1 MLARESSFKIE
12 QFRPEASRVSGGTVA
27 CLFAKMK
34 TMNRSLITALALSAW
49 LAPQELRAQDTKVVE
64 LTPLEWSVAM
74 ADSEINRR
82 SDKLAWRPGRNV
94 KWDYTA
100 GLFTLSLL
108 KLNEELAT
116 PGYVEFSKD
125 AIGSFISP
133 EGDIQGYKLAD
144 YNIDNVAPGK
154 TVIAL
159 YQLTKEER
167 YRKCADLLRKQL
179 ETHPRTSQGGF
190 WHKQRYPSQM
200 WLDGLFMG
208 APFYA
213 EYVKVFNGSATDYD
227 DVVKQFR
234 LINEHLYDGRT
245 GLYYHGW
252 DESKKQEWASPTTGT
267 SSNFWGRGLGWYAM
281 ACVDVLDFL
290 PKDHPGRREIMAQ
303 LKQIATGIVKWQDAP
318 SGLWW
323 QVLDQGEREGNYLE
337 ATASAMFVYAL
348 AKGMN
353 EGYLSREEFG
363 PVADRGFGGIVQ
375 RLIKRDDHGD
385 IYLTQCCSVA
395 GLGYGRDGSYAY
407 YLREP
412 IVENDLKGVGPF
424 ILAGIELQKLRK
436 LPMKV
441 ETRTTAPVLPAKPSA
456 AKEWEQVPAI
466 LARIKAPVFSDKEF
480 PIVQFGASA
489 DGKTDSS
496 SAIAQAI
503 TACNEA
509 GGGRVIVPAGE
520 YLTGPIH
527 LKSGVNLHLDH
538 GATLRFKTDPKA
550 YLPAVRSWFEGMEC
564 FNYSPLIYAYEA
576 QNIAVTGAGVLD
588 GQAANDNWWPW
599 KGKKEY
605 GWKDG
610 APQQKSARDRLVK
623 MVELGTPV
631 TERQFGEGDYLRP
644 SFIEPFRC
652 QNVLIEGVRIRRS
665 PMWELHPVLSTNV
678 IVRGVHVESHGPN
691 NDGCD
696 PEACRD
702 VLIEDCVFDTGDDC
716 IAIKSGR
723 NNDGRRIGVPTENV
737 VIRRCTMKDGH
748 GGVTIGSEISGGC
761 RNVFVED
768 CTMDSPNLDRAIR
781 FKSNAVR
788 GGVVENIFIRN
799 VNVGTVGDAVL
810 QIDFT
815 YEEGSNGPHKPVVR
829 NLVIENLTVANAKR
843 VLDVQGFP
851 GSEISRVRL
860 YNCTFKGISKL
871 DVVKEADVKLVECVV
886 EARQ

>member
-1 MLARESSFKIE
+1 
-12 QFRPEASRVSGGTVA
+12 
-27 CLFAKMK
+27 MK
-34 TMNRSLITALALSAW
+34 TMNRPLITLLALAALC
-49 LAPQELRAQDTKVVE
+49 LPHGLRAHDNKVAG
-64 LTPLEWSVAM
+64 LTPLEWSVTM

-82 SDKLAWRPGRNV
+82 GDKLAWRPGRNV

-108 KLNEELAT
+108 KLNEQLPT
-116 PGYVEFSKD
+116 PVYVEFSKD
-125 AIGSFISP
+125 AIGSFITP
-133 EGDIQGYKLAD
+133 EGGIQGYKLED
-144 YNIDNVAPGK
+144 YNIDNIAPGK

-159 YQLTKEER
+159 YERTKEER
-167 YRKCADLLRKQL
+167 YRKCADLLRNQL
-179 ETHPRTSQGGF
+179 KTHPRTSQGGF
-190 WHKQRYPSQM
+190 WHKQRYPHQM

-213 EYVKVFNGSATDYD
+213 EYVRDFNGPVTDFD
-227 DVVKQFR
+227 DIVNQFR
-234 LINEHLYDGRT
+234 LINEHLFDAKT
-245 GLYYHGW
+245 GLYFHGW
-252 DESKKQEWASPTTGT
+252 DESRKQEWANPITGT

-290 PKDHPGRREIMAQ
+290 PKDHPGRHEIIAQ
-303 LKQIATGIVKWQDAP
+303 VKQVAAGIVKWQDP
-318 SGLWW
+318 KSGLWW
-323 QVLDQGEREGNYLE
+323 QVLDQGGREGNYLE

-348 AKGMN
+348 AKGIN
-353 EGYLSREEFG
+353 EGYLSQPEFE
-363 PVADRGFGGIVQ
+363 PAADQGYLGIVR
-375 RLIKRDDHGD
+375 RLIKRDDRGD
-385 IYLTQCCSVA
+385 ISLTQCCSVA

-412 IVENDLKGVGPF
+412 IVYNDLKGVGPF
-424 ILAGIELQKLRK
+424 ILAGLELQKLHK

-441 ETRTTAPVLPAKPSA
+441 ETRTTTPTLRTNSTA
-456 AKEWEQVPAI
+456 AKEWELVPHI
-466 LARIKAPVFSDKEF
+466 LARIKAPVFLDKEF
-480 PIVQFGASA
+480 SIVQFGAAA

-496 SAIAQAI
+496 AAIAQAI
-503 TACNEA
+503 AACNTA

-520 YLTGPIH
+520 YLTGPIQ
-527 LKSGVNLHLDH
+527 LKSGVNLHLEH
-538 GATLRFKTDPKA
+538 GATLKFKTDPKA

-564 FNYSPLIYAYEA
+564 YNYSPLIYAYGA

-599 KGKKEY
+599 KGKREY
-605 GWKDG
+605 GWTDG
-610 APQQKSARDRLVK
+610 APKQDNARKRLGK
-623 MVELGTPV
+623 MVEDGMPV
-631 TERQFGEGDYLRP
+631 EERRFGEGDYLRP

-665 PMWELHPVLSTNV
+665 PMWEIHPVLSTNV
-678 IVRGVHVESHGPN
+678 IVRGVHVETHGPN
-691 NDGCD
+691 NDGCN

-723 NNDGRRIGVPTENV
+723 NNDGRRIGIPTENV

-788 GGVVENIFIRN
+788 GGVVENIFVRN
-799 VNVGTVGDAVL
+799 VKVGTVADAAL
-810 QIDFT
+810 QIDFV
-815 YEEGSNGPHKPVVR
+815 YEEGAKGPHKPVVR
-829 NLVIENLTVANAKR
+829 NLVIENMHVANAQR
-843 VLDVQGFP
+843 VLDVHGFP
-851 GSEISRVRL
+851 GSEISGVRIHGSS
-860 YNCTFKGISKL
+860 FKGISKP
-871 DVVKEADVKLVECVV
+871 DVVKEADVKLIECSVELKK
-886 EARQ
+886 